1 MTGPPDPVGYQG
13 EVRFVGRQHRHALAS
28 PSCEIGDHHV
38 GFEVQLRLIEEEP
51 AAGCSSTPTKRRDQ
65 LAAKGGCRKG
75 VGLGAPR
82 LTRRTP
88 SMSSAIWLAG
98 ASRTSWYVACRAA
111 RSTMS
116 RSSLLACGLVVRHG
130 RVVGR
135 RGCVKLIL
143 VGCADDRSS
152 RHHGLMSSRR
162 IRRSAG
168 RISKLKCRRK
178 FIPTSP
184 STS

>member
-82 LTRRTP
+82 ADAENAVDELRYLVGWRVEDVLVRGMP
-88 SMSSAIWLAG
+88 CCAIHHVTIFVAG
-98 ASRTSWYVACRAA
+98 VRPGRAA
-111 RSTMS
+111 WS
-116 RSSLLACGLVVRHG
+116 CGRPARMREAHP
-130 RVVGR
+130 R
-135 RGCVKLIL
+135 RL
-143 VGCADDRSS
+143 
-152 RHHGLMSSRR
+152 
-162 IRRSAG
+162 
-168 RISKLKCRRK
+168 CR
-178 FIPTSP
+178 
-184 STS
+184 